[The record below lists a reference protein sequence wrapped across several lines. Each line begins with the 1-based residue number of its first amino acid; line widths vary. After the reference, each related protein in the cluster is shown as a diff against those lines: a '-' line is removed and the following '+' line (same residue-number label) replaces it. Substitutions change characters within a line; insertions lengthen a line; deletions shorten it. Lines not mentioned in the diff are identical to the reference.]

1 MKYWA
6 RRTCPMWFISM
17 NHIGTM
23 VFACGKHMI
32 CIRNCMDCDRKSSS
46 SSSDLMLSCSH
57 AKLLS
62 RPHALMLSCSCSV
75 ALMTPGH
82 QRSSDHDHMMSMEQ
96 LHDTALTNQG
106 QTYAKDMTIAVRRA
120 LGGLRRDVR
129 CDMRGAK
136 QQKTPKC
143 ARALS
148 SMSMASRREA
158 MPT

>member
-1 MKYWA
+1 MINWTTP
-6 RRTCPMWFISM
+6 TCPMWFISM

-32 CIRNCMDCDRKSSS
+32 CIRNCTDCNRE
-46 SSSDLMLSCSH
+46 
-57 AKLLS
+57 S
-62 RPHALMLSCSCSV
+62 R
-75 ALMTPGH
+75 
-82 QRSSDHDHMMSMEQ
+82 HDHMMSMEQ

-136 QQKTPKC
+136 QKGSQVCVSTVKPC
-143 ARALS
+143 
-148 SMSMASRREA
+148 
-158 MPT
+158 